1 VSGESEIDMKK
12 QFFLISSLIMAVTAS
27 AWWVFSPGDAAPQ
40 LVVRLNGIA
49 LPAHRADP
57 AAKAQQLVSLS
68 DEARAELFRPGG
80 RFEFSPVAGLSLSVE
95 VERVE
100 PNEDGS
106 RVSHGAVEGEPGSQ
120 AVFSEVEGAMAG
132 SVQLANGR
140 LFTINPVAP
149 GVHRVAEVDFTT
161 GLLDCGSCRGETPSD
176 LPRGVEMA
184 FQSASRPVD
193 TQVLRANLRSFGK
206 RRGLR
211 GARLSNVKRIS
222 SRKTVKVVV
231 TGKNKKN
238 GLQAQKKK
246 PGKSGLAQTGSKTT
260 TTRRT
265 GTNSKTKLATKKPAN
280 TTKKPANKK
289 STKKSGTSSK
299 KSSKKNSGKGNSVTS
314 AKKNTKKNTVTTGGS
329 SRVDLMVVYTPGAA
343 KMFGG
348 EKGIKAR
355 INVAVSRSNTAF
367 SESKI
372 KARLNLVHA
381 GQVDYTSTGS
391 KSTDLMN
398 LSFRK
403 SSLRTQVADL
413 RKKYSA
419 DLVTLV
425 TERDGGGVGFLLNR
439 KSPTPQLGFN
449 VVCGRSL
456 YYSVLAHECGH
467 NLGCQHAKGD
477 PGMSKSMEK
486 YGFGWRVYANDGKK
500 TRQYRTIMA
509 YSPGRRVG
517 HFSNPNVKYQGVPTG
532 MNGKADNAKVIN
544 ATASIVAR
552 NSEQ

>member
-1 VSGESEIDMKK
+1 MKK

-486 YGFGWRVYANDGKK
+486 YGFGWRFYANDGKK